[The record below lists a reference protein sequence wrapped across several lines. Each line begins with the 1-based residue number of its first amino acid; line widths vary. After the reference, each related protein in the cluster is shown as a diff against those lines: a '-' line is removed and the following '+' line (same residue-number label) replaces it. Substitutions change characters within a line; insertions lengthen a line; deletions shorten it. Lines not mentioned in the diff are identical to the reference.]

1 MLKALRTAILNYR
14 LLLENAL
21 LVKIDTP
28 AGSNTSSGDRLLLAN
43 LTSVNRDILVLH
55 DVDAVD
61 TDRCP
66 ALLLRRNSD
75 RAKLLVDLVLC
86 GGHIVNQQ
94 MQELIISLLV
104 NFTK

>member
-1 MLKALRTAILNYR
+1 M
-14 LLLENAL
+14 
-21 LVKIDTP
+21 
-28 AGSNTSSGDRLLLAN
+28 
-43 LTSVNRDILVLH
+43 VLH

-61 TDRCP
+61 TDRRP
-66 ALLLRRNSD
+66 VLLLRRNSN

-104 NFTK
+104 NFA